1 MTGMRH
7 WTYLIFE
14 LGWALP
20 VIVLQWVVGRDFLLA
35 RWRILLLGVA
45 IPTLY
50 LCAAD
55 AFAIRIGI
63 WHLNPEL
70 TTNVWLGGL
79 PLEEGVFFLLTN
91 VMVVQGLLLVDA
103 GRDKLRVP
111 GLAGGAEAKGVRR
124 PR

>member
-1 MTGMRH
+1 MGP
-7 WTYLIFE
+7 WTYLVFE
-14 LGWALP
+14 LAWALP
-20 VIVLQWVVGRDFLLA
+20 VIVGQWVVGRDRLRA
-35 RWRILLLGVA
+35 RWRLLLVGVA

-55 AFAIRIGI
+55 ALAIRVGI

-91 VMVVQGLLLVDA
+91 VMVVQGILLFEG
-103 GRDKLRVP
+103 GRDHAPRV
-111 GLAGGAEAKGVRR
+111 ARSSSERASRSSARSR
-124 PR
+124 